1 MRRVIKFLVVLI
13 IHRNKFLPLWII
25 ITITNY
31 ITRSDRL
38 YIIIA
43 LNVQYFDSLSV
54 WYERDSRKSSNKVL

>member
-43 LNVQYFDSLSV
+43 LNVQYFDSLNV
-54 WYERDSRKSSNKVL
+54 WHERDSRKSSNRVL